1 MVSAR
6 TFRVLRF
13 GWCQQ
18 RHLDFWL
25 EEANLPSMKNISK
38 NWKTTLAGVL
48 GLAAVVVKTLAPEYA
63 VILESATALA
73 ISLGLIAAKDGDK
86 TGL

>member
-1 MVSAR
+1 
-6 TFRVLRF
+6 
-13 GWCQQ
+13 
-18 RHLDFWL
+18 
-25 EEANLPSMKNISK
+25 MKNLTK
-38 NWKTTLAGVL
+38 NWKTTLAGVF
-48 GLAAVVVKTLAPEYA
+48 GLAAVVIKTLAPEYA